1 VVGRVWDAVNDP
13 ILGFVMDRSPR
24 TRYGRF
30 KPFALVAIPSSA
42 VLLILM
48 FNLPAGWPDYMKLAA
63 LGVLYFAFDA
73 CFTLMPFLP
82 MMQSLSPDARIR
94 SKLMGFYRVPSLI
107 FALLGSSVMA
117 IAIALGTPSDPN
129 IGLAVVVF
137 MVPVTLLSLLG
148 VALIKEGRGTVDE
161 EQVKI
166 ADVVAMVRTNTPLWI
181 AQLAAVFFGFVW
193 NMLFAGAQYYAKY
206 AFGVEN
212 FGTASL
218 LLGVSIILATI
229 LGVFVVQPFVKRYTP
244 GNVNMWCLGI
254 AGVPLAVLYLLN
266 LGGPITSMPLF
277 FGLMFLTMLAIG
289 AGFVPGQVMTLECM
303 DYNKYKVGKTMQG
316 SLNSVV
322 GFIQKLQSAA
332 AAAVTGAILVAIG
345 YDAAA
350 FEKAETI
357 PAELFGGLGL
367 AMFGIPVLCVVAAVA
382 IQWFYP
388 LRKKADRDRMYA
400 EIAAAGVDLEHVT
413 VADPTSHDGVLTDAA
428 EVTAAEY
435 NRPVS
440 AEELK

>member
-1 VVGRVWDAVNDP
+1 
-13 ILGFVMDRSPR
+13 
-24 TRYGRF
+24 
-30 KPFALVAIPSSA
+30 
-42 VLLILM
+42 
-48 FNLPAGWPDYMKLAA
+48 
-63 LGVLYFAFDA
+63 
-73 CFTLMPFLP
+73 
-82 MMQSLSPDARIR
+82 
-94 SKLMGFYRVPSLI
+94 
-107 FALLGSSVMA
+107 
-117 IAIALGTPSDPN
+117 
-129 IGLAVVVF
+129 

-166 ADVVAMVRTNTPLWI
+166 ADVVAMFRTNKPLWI
-181 AQLAAVFFGFVW
+181 AQLSAVFFGFVW

-303 DYNKYKVGKTMQG
+303 DYNKYKVCLLYT
-316 SLNSVV
+316 SPS
-322 GFIQKLQSAA
+322 
-332 AAAVTGAILVAIG
+332 
-345 YDAAA
+345 
-350 FEKAETI
+350 
-357 PAELFGGLGL
+357 P
-367 AMFGIPVLCVVAAVA
+367 
-382 IQWFYP
+382 
-388 LRKKADRDRMYA
+388 RDRTRSRM
-400 EIAAAGVDLEHVT
+400 
-413 VADPTSHDGVLTDAA
+413 PS
-428 EVTAAEY
+428 
-435 NRPVS
+435 S
-440 AEELK
+440 A